1 MEALILCVLVAARIE
16 KVTVESAY
24 NISMVQSRWE
34 VDLALLGPSEKSY

>member
-1 MEALILCVLVAARIE
+1 MLVAARIE

-24 NISMVQSRWE
+24 NISMVQSIWE